1 MADHQ
6 LTDQHVEDV
15 ALAIILQAASNRLDS
30 SGELFLKMCATFN
43 LESPTILAAQEHY
56 ASVMQALSDYTPA
69 PEQIENGI
77 NGSEKEVN
85 GATQGGCCCEE
96 IVQPAGKSAC
106 SDGPSTY
113 RTMST
118 CCQEV
123 VKLRSKKR
131 DSAFIEVGELVQ
143 RLSKVCM
150 SQFMANIRKRVRET
164 VPNLVGVQQP
174 APQKWKLGRILGSGA
189 FGECRLAIC
198 QDTGMLFAVKS
209 VALKGSH
216 KEISSTLTSLQREI
230 GVLRGMAHP
239 HVVEVYGVSLDLGSG
254 NIDATELQDLKDN
267 CNPCHARI
275 NISMEFME
283 GGSLAKLVEEF
294 GPLSEGLA
302 AFYAKQIIIGLEYL
316 HVHGIIHGDIK
327 PANCLLD
334 KNGVL
339 KLSDFGCAQIVGC
352 DRVGGRFLEAQS
364 GTSDVLELIR
374 NSSYGQQF
382 CSNLESAESHSNDHG
397 RVKNLEGTPS
407 YMAPEVIR
415 KKAYSPKAD
424 IWALGLTVLE
434 IMTGVASYDASNPFT
449 VMFLVGRGV
458 EPKVPDTLGK
468 EAQNFVSD
476 CCRASAIL
484 RPTASQLLSNP
495 FILHA
500 NQDAAEKYRN
510 TEKILNVAM
519 LRLMASICGSEPAS
533 HNRAILPPPRNVE
546 LITAVEDVEIENSD
560 LPMSVTT
567 RVALSSLLNQGQVVQ
582 LESDSPKGQDQTT

>member
-1 MADHQ
+1 
-6 LTDQHVEDV
+6 
-15 ALAIILQAASNRLDS
+15 
-30 SGELFLKMCATFN
+30 MCATFN

-239 HVVEVYGVSLDLGSG
+239 HVVEVYGVS
-254 NIDATELQDLKDN
+254 
-267 CNPCHARI
+267 I

-352 DRVGGRFLEAQS
+352 DRVGGL
-364 GTSDVLELIR
+364 
-374 NSSYGQQF
+374 
-382 CSNLESAESHSNDHG
+382 
-397 RVKNLEGTPS
+397 KNLEGTPS